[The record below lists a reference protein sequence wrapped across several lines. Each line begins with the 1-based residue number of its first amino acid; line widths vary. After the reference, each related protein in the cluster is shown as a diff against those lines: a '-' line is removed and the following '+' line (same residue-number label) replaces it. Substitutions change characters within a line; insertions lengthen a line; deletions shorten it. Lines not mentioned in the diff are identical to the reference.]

1 MKIAI
6 VADVLINSGGG
17 LHMAMTAFNNFRK
30 INNPNFEIVFVSTNK
45 DLSVLL
51 SKKLN
56 LKTTLFDK
64 NDILNKI
71 LLKLH
76 NFSFVNYLSIKYD
89 FHNIFEKFLKKNKID
104 LIFFLS
110 PSSLVSLCDKTN
122 FIYTIWEFQHK
133 FTPFFP
139 EYKSNSIENKDALND
154 FAIKKAFKLILGNN
168 TDLNNFSKIYN
179 VNPERLR
186 TLMFPS
192 YLTQIK
198 NENNLD
204 QIDFEFQEKIN
215 KKKFLFYP
223 AQFWAHKNHE
233 YIINSFEKIDDKNL
247 YCIFTGIDKGN
258 LNFIKKLI
266 DKKKLNEKFI
276 IFNYL
281 SNEKIQYL
289 YNKCYAVLFPS
300 YVGSHSFPLFE
311 GFYYKKPVIYNKY
324 TIDEDLKN
332 MVFQIDIE
340 DKNDLNN
347 ILKSFISNKSG
358 IINKVDK
365 AKTYFEEKFNTK
377 AIQDNIEKVLI
388 EYEKFQKKWKD

>member
-30 INNPNFEIVFVSTNK
+30 INNSNFEIVFVSTNK
-45 DLSVLL
+45 KLSVLL
-51 SKKLN
+51 NKKLD
-56 LKTTLFDK
+56 LKTILFDK
-64 NDILNKI
+64 NNILNKI

-76 NFSFVNYLSIKYD
+76 TFRFVNYLSIKYD
-89 FHNIFEKFLKKNKID
+89 FSNIFEKFLKKNEVD

-110 PSSLVSLCDKTN
+110 PSSLVTLCDKTN

-133 FTPFFP
+133 LTPFFP
-139 EYKSNSIENKDALND
+139 EYKSNSIENKDALNE

-168 TDLNNFSKIYN
+168 TDLKNFSKIYN
-179 VNPERLR
+179 VNADRLR

-198 NENNLD
+198 NENNVHQSDYEL
-204 QIDFEFQEKIN
+204 QEKIN
-215 KKKFLFYP
+215 DKSFLFYP

-233 YIINSFEKIDDKNL
+233 YVINSFEKIKDKNL
-247 YCIFTGIDKGN
+247 YCVFTGIDKGN
-258 LNFIKKLI
+258 LKFIKKLI
-266 DKKKLNEKFI
+266 DKKKLNKKFI

-311 GFYYKKPVIYNKY
+311 GFFYKKPVIYNKY
-324 TIDEDLKN
+324 TIDAELKS

-347 ILKSFISNKSG
+347 ILKSFIENKSDM
-358 IINKVDK
+358 INRLDN
-365 AKTYFEEKFNTK
+365 AKNYFEEKFNPNV
-377 AIQDNIEKVLI
+377 IQDNIEKVLI
-388 EYEKFQKKWKD
+388 EYEKFQKKWKN